1 VSFFGRGDAVRCFA
15 RRFYKQS
22 FFRAPTGG
30 GGGPGLVSSIE
41 ERSDV
46 FQFSKPPQPV
56 LHHLTA
62 KPFLKKEGLEND
74 IGIAQWI
81 SKALGP
87 LSRLCDKIAIRS
99 TMRGL
104 VNPLQPKQAL
114 QRTKMPRF
122 MKSSN
127 ANDLGCYEE
136 VRNS

>member
-1 VSFFGRGDAVRCFA
+1 VGALFCEAVLQAPFFSRSNR
-15 RRFYKQS
+15 
-22 FFRAPTGG
+22 GG
-30 GGGPGLVSSIE
+30 GGQGLVSSTE